1 MNPDLQRLQPYPFEK
16 LAALKADVKPDPSR
30 PHIALSIGEPQH
42 PTPAFIKQAIEAHLD
57 GIQRYPQTRGLS
69 ALRAGIASWLQRRYA
84 LAADSLDPER
94 HVLPVNGSREG
105 LFAVAQALVNRAA
118 KPRILLP
125 NPCYQ
130 IYEGAALLAGAEP
143 YYYPLDQANDYQPD
157 FDAVPDNV
165 WAQCQ
170 LLYLCTPNNPTGKL
184 LPPASLRKLFGRAD
198 EHSFIIV
205 SDECYS
211 EIYPDENNPPGGLLQ
226 AAAAAGRPDFRGC
239 LVLNSLSKRSSLPG
253 LRSGCAAGEARLIA
267 AFARYRT
274 YHGCAMSETVQ
285 QASIAAWSDEAHV
298 LENRRLYREKFR
310 AVLEILKPVTA
321 LQPPE
326 AAFFLWL
333 RTPLDDQV
341 FSRELYARQ
350 HVTVLPGSYLSR
362 TINGRNPGEN
372 HVRIAL
378 VPDMAQC
385 VDAAERI
392 RKFLETL

>member
-16 LAALKADVKPDPSR
+16 LAALKADVKPDTSR

-184 LPPASLRKLFGRAD
+184 LPPTNFVVQSSSNSGEPAD
-198 EHSFIIV
+198 EPEHGRKTQALRRR
-205 SDECYS
+205 
-211 EIYPDENNPPGGLLQ
+211 PGAPRRAEPRLRVRRRRGH
-226 AAAAAGRPDFRGC
+226 AARRRSIPAA
-239 LVLNSLSKRSSLPG
+239 
-253 LRSGCAAGEARLIA
+253 
-267 AFARYRT
+267 
-274 YHGCAMSETVQ
+274 
-285 QASIAAWSDEAHV
+285 
-298 LENRRLYREKFR
+298 
-310 AVLEILKPVTA
+310 
-321 LQPPE
+321 
-326 AAFFLWL
+326 
-333 RTPLDDQV
+333 PL
-341 FSRELYARQ
+341 A
-350 HVTVLPGSYLSR
+350 
-362 TINGRNPGEN
+362 
-372 HVRIAL
+372 
-378 VPDMAQC
+378 
-385 VDAAERI
+385 
-392 RKFLETL
+392 